1 MTGTQVRIE
10 FRTGENPYEGK
21 RNNLLTPRQEHKRKR
36 LMDFVRKA
44 KKRDKKITPSI
55 SGCGQT

>member
-21 RNNLLTPRQEHKRKR
+21 RNTLTPRQEHKRKR

-44 KKRDKKITPSI
+44 KKRDKK
-55 SGCGQT
+55 